1 MKELSISSTL
11 PAISGNF
18 EEVKAEL
25 QQQLKQ
31 FDLIVDA
38 DSVKTAKA
46 MATQIN
52 KLSKEIDDLR
62 KKEVEKLYA
71 PLKEFE
77 DKMKEL
83 KNLCQDSK
91 QNLLSQVKVYDD
103 KKLAELHKL
112 LLKEL
117 QSKYAHYGVR
127 PEFQTIKVDDLV
139 ILSNLTQGGAL
150 AKKARDTVDERVNN
164 SKKLQE
170 QIDTRLLTLEAICF
184 KGGLQAPLTRKNI
197 ESFLYEDNDDIYL
210 EKLTSLITNE
220 VNRLREMEERKAK
233 QAKEMEIAKAKA
245 NVTQARPTQ
254 KTQTAPQKKSVIDRF
269 KNAKVFSPKMKKL
282 VITATFEMEV
292 REDMDENAL
301 KEVMLKKFEDSIEK
315 NIFKKLPEVQIA
327 NLTHTEAR

>member
-1 MKELSISSTL
+1 MKELSISSIL

-83 KNLCQDSK
+83 KNLCQDSR

-103 KKLAELHKL
+103 KKLTEVQKL

-117 QSKYAHYGVR
+117 QNKYAHYGVR

-150 AKKARDTVDERVNN
+150 AEKARDVIDERVNK

-184 KGGLQAPLTRKNI
+184 KGGLQAPLTRQNI
-197 ESFLYEDNDDIYL
+197 ESFLYEIDDDVYL
-210 EKLTSLITNE
+210 EKLTSLIANE
-220 VNRLREMEERKAK
+220 VDRLREMEERKVK
-233 QAKEMEIAKAKA
+233 QATEMEAAKTTVNA
-245 NVTQARPTQ
+245 TQARPAQ
-254 KTQTAPQKKSVIDRF
+254 KIQTTPQKKSVMDRF